1 MSSQLNNQNFQ
12 GYESKK
18 TLGRGLSSLIS
29 GQTQNR
35 PLGKPTEAP
44 YFPKT
49 KQGVS
54 NQILQISVDKIK
66 ANPHQPRQNF
76 AEIPLQNLVLSIK
89 QYGVFQPII
98 VTQTMAGN
106 YELIA
111 GERRLRAAKLAG
123 LEEIPAI
130 IRAAKDLEKL
140 ELSLIENIQRQDLN
154 PIEKANAYKKLI
166 DNFDLTHEDAAKR
179 LGTSRAQF
187 SNIIRLLGLPEDIQK
202 GLASGKISLGQAK
215 VILEIKD
222 QNKQE
227 QIYKRATQT
236 QQTVEDT
243 KRQVQKVKVRPHI
256 RQIKKDPQI
265 KEWENQL
272 QEKLNTK
279 VNIKKRGEWG
289 GIIQIEFY
297 SEEELGS
304 LVKNI
309 TD

>member
-12 GYESKK
+12 ASK

-54 NQILQISVDKIK
+54 NQILQIAVDKIK
-66 ANPHQPRQNF
+66 PNPHQPRQEF
-76 AEIPLQNLVLSIK
+76 SEIPLQNLIASIK
-89 QYGVFQPII
+89 EHGIFQPII

-123 LEEIPAI
+123 LKEIPAI
-130 IRAAKDLEKL
+130 IRSAKDLEKL

-166 DNFDLTHEDAAKR
+166 DNFDLTHEQAAKR
-179 LGTSRAQF
+179 LSISRAQF
-187 SNIIRLLGLPEDIQK
+187 SNIIRLLGLPDNIQK
-202 GLASGKISLGQAK
+202 GLGNGKISLGQAK
-215 VILEIKD
+215 TILEIKD
-222 QNKQE
+222 KNKQT
-227 QIYKRATQT
+227 QIYKHASQT
-236 QQTVEDT
+236 NQTVEDT
-243 KRQVQKVKVRPHI
+243 KKQVQKIKVRTHT
-256 RQIKKDPQI
+256 RQIKKSPQI
-265 KEWENQL
+265 QDWENEL
-272 QEKLNTK
+272 QAKLNTR
-279 VNIKKRGEWG
+279 VRIKKRGAWG
-289 GIIQIEFY
+289 GIIEIEFY
-297 SEEELGS
+297 SDEELES
-304 LVKNI
+304 LIKNI